1 MSYKYFFILSLLF
14 LAADLFAKDLPKQ
27 PSPPR
32 IVNDFAGM
40 MSASEMDALERK
52 LVAYNDTSS
61 TQIAVVTERSLEG
74 EDIFDYTVR
83 LAKAW
88 GIGQKDK
95 NNGILLYVA
104 LDDRKIYIQVG
115 YGAEG
120 FLPDAIAK
128 RIIENIIKPAF
139 RDGQYYQGIDRAT
152 SAIMQYGSG
161 EYTAEESEGDVATAI
176 IVFAIIVIVFLFI
189 IIAIAKASKNS
200 GGDDGGYWRGGRY
213 DEPRSRGGGGWI
225 FFPPTGGGGWSNNSG
240 GNDWGGFGGFGG
252 GDGDSGGVPRPA
264 LPGGPLGSG
273 GGEFPGGF
281 DQQ

>member
-252 GDGDSGGVPRPA
+252 GDF
-264 LPGGPLGSG
+264 G
-273 GGEFPGGF
+273 GGGAGG
-281 DQQ
+281 DW